1 LKALSKGQHRW
12 GFVCGQISVLEGQ
25 LMSYDFFVS
34 LASLEKTDDMLHR
47 IQETSLREFMVPG
60 AETWEDWSTIIDN
73 YVHDQIFDL
82 KKASPSSEITDVFL
96 LSEDYINLKR
106 ALNGK
111 DSLFPENVFTETR
124 LTDASSG
131 NPSLFPET
139 IRPAISIVCNPAGAH
154 VENPLITDIVLDGC
168 YLRHYLWL
176 LTKLNCPLLKDWAE
190 NRVLSKLIVLLWRAL
205 KVGHNLKLFQQYL
218 LPLEPFNHLIGELC
232 ATTEIR
238 SWGNIIPGIIGDIWR
253 ECFELE
259 EDEQIPKFEQKVSD
273 LLTDMAKL
281 AKLQTMGPEHAGAF
295 CWGLNVEAFNLK
307 LIISGKLNGLPSNM
321 LKDRIRQTYV

>member
-25 LMSYDFFVS
+25 LMSYDFFSS

-47 IQETSLREFMVPG
+47 VQETTLREFMVPG

-73 YVHDQIFDL
+73 YVHSQIYEL
-82 KKASPSSEITDVFL
+82 KKSCPSSEITDVFL

-111 DSLFPENVFTETR
+111 EAIFPKNIFSEAR
-124 LTDASSG
+124 LSEVAAG
-131 NPSLFPET
+131 NPSLFPEL
-139 IRPAISIVCNPAGAH
+139 IRPTISTICNPAG
-154 VENPLITDIVLDGC
+154 VQTENPLIIDIILDGC

-176 LTKLNCPLLKDWAE
+176 LTKLNCPLLKDWVEA
-190 NRVLSKLIVLLWRAL
+190 RILSKIVVVLWRAL
-205 KVGHNLKLFQQYL
+205 KIGHNLKIFNQYL
-218 LPLEPFNHLIGELC
+218 LPLEPFNNLINEVC
-232 ATTEIR
+232 STTEVR
-238 SWGNIIPGIIGDIWR
+238 TWGNIIPGVIGDIWR
-253 ECFELE
+253 ECFELS

-281 AKLQTMGPEHAGAF
+281 AKLQTMGPERVGAF
-295 CWGLNVEAFNLK
+295 CWGQNVEAFNLK